1 MPGEQDGAVCPG
13 GEMDFDLT
21 VSKFG
26 FWRNNVSD
34 ASMCSP
40 LRASRTLPGGP
51 GCPVF
56 LACEPPEACL
66 GSNKCGKEYSNCA
79 WTDQDPN
86 KNYECVANA
95 QDAGRCAYCANRFYR
110 VNGVCIKCPDS
121 PWATVIIFVLL
132 AVIAMTVAYT
142 LNSKNINLSLISIG
156 MDWAQV
162 VAMFARTR
170 INWPPLV
177 KQIFHLLSAFN
188 FNLEIIAP
196 ECAIPNVTYAGKWL
210 FIEGMPIFAWSFLA
224 FLYVAQLLFKWIV
237 MGVEK
242 KDQLHNHIHG
252 LVATGVVVQRVL
264 FLYMSRT
271 TLDIFNCSPTT
282 PPDYD
287 KEGKEIRYMAWNI
300 SIICNQP
307 GGTHLF
313 LLPFAVAALIIYIIG
328 LPILSVT
335 FLSKNKTRVKYDQI
349 LRAQNAGDDKA
360 TNPNFA
366 FRNTWKAL
374 YMNYRPGSWYWE
386 FVICVRKFLIA
397 FCSLMFRATP
407 SFQLAM
413 ALLVLFIAYVL
424 QVRTLPYLSH
434 SIATQVQAEHER
446 KVREGDKLHC
456 EIEEDMAAR
465 AAYYARNGSSNT
477 LALEKGVKAGSARK
491 LAGAKAAALAKGLSP
506 TAAFLASKR
515 STFETQVM
523 EGRKAILSNK
533 TATFIFDYNT
543 AEAVLLASA
552 ILVNLAG
559 ICFDSTR
566 FTAVNLLRPA
576 IQAEYDSLASAIIVI
591 LILSIIY
598 WFVVLGFDI
607 LLVTAPETVTSC
619 LARLSSAGG
628 AAKNSF
634 SKAIGVKSG
643 SSSKTRKTVK
653 SIDSAD
659 DPNVLHTDN
668 NPLLLARQG
677 ATDLDDKI
685 VNASEPPSAS
695 QWAAFQARYE
705 ALRKEAKEAKAGLA
719 KYQNDFGNA
728 EVGGSRAKK
737 EFSPV
742 GQY

>member
-1 MPGEQDGAVCPG
+1 
-13 GEMDFDLT
+13 
-21 VSKFG
+21 
-26 FWRNNVSD
+26 
-34 ASMCSP
+34 
-40 LRASRTLPGGP
+40 
-51 GCPVF
+51 
-56 LACEPPEACL
+56 
-66 GSNKCGKEYSNCA
+66 
-79 WTDQDPN
+79 
-86 KNYECVANA
+86 
-95 QDAGRCAYCANRFYR
+95 
-110 VNGVCIKCPDS
+110 
-121 PWATVIIFVLL
+121 
-132 AVIAMTVAYT
+132 MTVAYT

-170 INWPPLV
+170 INWPSLV

-224 FLYVAQLLFKWIV
+224 FLYVVQFLFKWIV

-335 FLSKNKTRVKYDQI
+335 FLSKNKSRVKYDQI

-360 TNPNFA
+360 TNPNFT

-386 FVICVRKFLIA
+386 FVICCRKFLIA

-434 SIATQVQAEHER
+434 TIATQVQAEHER

-477 LALEKGVKAGSARK
+477 LALEKGAKAGSTKK

-566 FTAVNLLRPA
+566 FTAVNLLRA
-576 IQAEYDSLASAIIVI
+576 SIQAEYDSLASAIIVI

-634 SKAIGVKSG
+634 SKALGGKG
-643 SSSKTRKTVK
+643 SSATKTRKTVK
-653 SIDSAD
+653 SIDNAD

-677 ATDLDDKI
+677 VADLDDKI
-685 VNASEPPSAS
+685 VSATEPPSAS

-719 KYQNDFGNA
+719 KYQNDVGSV
-728 EVGGSRAKK
+728 EVGGSRSRK